1 MTNEE
6 KILEMLAAMQSDI
19 NSIKKDVS
27 LLKEDV
33 SELKED
39 VSLLKEDVSLLK
51 EEVEE
56 LRETAEITRG
66 GVNALIEWAEDC
78 GNAIK
83 FPLPKIAK

>member
-6 KILEMLAAMQSDI
+6 LLEALNKQFESIDKRFDSIEKRLGQIEEDI
-19 NSIKKDVS
+19 EEIK
-27 LLKEDV
+27 
-33 SELKED
+33 
-39 VSLLKEDVSLLK
+39 
-51 EEVEE
+51 
-56 LRETAEITRG
+56 ETAEITRN

>member
-6 KILEMLAAMQSDI
+6 LLEALNKQFESIDKRFEAMDKRFDSIEKRLGQMEEDI
-19 NSIKKDVS
+19 EEIK
-27 LLKEDV
+27 
-33 SELKED
+33 
-39 VSLLKEDVSLLK
+39 
-51 EEVEE
+51 
-56 LRETAEITRG
+56 ETAEITRN

>member
-6 KILEMLAAMQSDI
+6 LLGVLNQRFDSIEKRLDKIEEDI
-19 NSIKKDVS
+19 EEIK
-27 LLKEDV
+27 
-33 SELKED
+33 
-39 VSLLKEDVSLLK
+39 
-51 EEVEE
+51 
-56 LRETAEITRG
+56 ETAEITRT